1 MFKSDWLFGC
11 CTKVAVTVE
20 VKERR
25 IKLFQM
31 NVEGRWY
38 GLLKVSRN
46 VFVEIEQNPATH
58 LIHFVVLCFI
68 FPGGNSEPNLDGGRH
83 RYSELLIFV
92 VFPYVP
98 LLTTNIQTLSNF
110 SLLSVIQNC
119 TFSCYF
125 PPYNDRNPCA
135 EATVYLG
142 FNILL

>member
-1 MFKSDWLFGC
+1 MV
-11 CTKVAVTVE
+11 TVTVE

-46 VFVEIEQNPATH
+46 FFVEIEQNPATP
-58 LIHFVVLCFI
+58 LIHFGVLCLI
-68 FPGGNSEPNLDGGRH
+68 FSGAKSEFNLYRGQH
-83 RYSELLIFV
+83 RYPEILIFV

-98 LLTTNIQTLSNF
+98 ILTTNIQSVSSF
-110 SLLSVIQNC
+110 SLRPVTQNC
-119 TFSCYF
+119 KFSCYF
-125 PPYNDRNPCA
+125 APYNDRNPCA